1 MAKAKVRALYIEDD
15 PRQRNAFAKKLRAK
29 NMVVK
34 SVASGKEALAFFKP
48 NACDVVLCDLNMPR
62 MNGLQVL
69 AKIQKIDSETPVI
82 ILTAH
87 GSVDTALK
95 ALKAGAYDFALKP
108 LEINTIAATI
118 QQALAKKQLQ
128 KKLADS
134 DSSLQM
140 LIDTVPDIVYSLNEK
155 GEFMSVNPAG
165 EALLGYKQHEFVGT
179 SVFDYIYAED
189 RKWVRK
195 GFEAAMKN
203 GDRSIKTVEFRM
215 VSKSGQVKEF
225 EVNRRLI
232 FENGRVLRQDGIA
245 REVTK
250 RNVLKKELQKHS
262 KDLEKLVE
270 HRTQSLEY
278 ATRQLAA
285 LNAVSNRFT
294 QIYDDDELME
304 KVPELLT
311 YTLDFDRASL
321 MLAQN
326 GKLEM
331 RSFCMAKDPPEL
343 VQRFL
348 ERFKSKDFKMPP
360 HFWESYAENK
370 TIFIPDLNADPR
382 WPREDG
388 QPIRTRAMVITPI
401 RVNKKPIGV
410 ITGNMQYHERAMDE
424 QDVARFEMFANMVGL
439 ALENIRTYKNLENKV
454 IERTRSLRR
463 ANKEMRAKAEQL
475 EKSAYSLANS
485 NVKLLAMQEEM
496 EAKNEEMAQLVKNLS
511 ASEAKTSA
519 LLDAIPDLMFQIS
532 RGGKILDYKD
542 GSNMGLYVPPESFI
556 NKHLHDVFSE
566 ELADQ
571 TLSFVERALETRQ
584 VQVFEYRLSY
594 ENTLRDYEARM
605 VMSGEDKV
613 LVIVRDITVRKAAEE
628 ALWRERNFVST
639 VLDTAGALVIVL
651 DTKGRIVRFNR
662 ACEETSGYNSD
673 EVEGKEFWDIF
684 LLPEERPGV
693 EVVFDNLVAGHF
705 PNYNENFWVTKDG
718 RQRLI
723 AWSNTS
729 LLDDGG
735 KVEYVVATGIDIT
748 ERKKA
753 EALLANRLR
762 YEEGIAACSRTL
774 LEGRDDRDAL
784 DEALANLLRAAD
796 VGRVYIFENFEDAQD
811 GLCIRQTHEVCAPG
825 IHPEIDNPLL
835 QHVPYKEGFSRW
847 QEMLSRGEHINGKI
861 STFPEV
867 ERGLLE
873 SQGIQSILALPIHI
887 SGKWF
892 GFIGFDDVLRAR
904 DWGGEDIRLLQTA
917 AEMIGGYIEHKKA
930 EESLKESEERFRSLV
945 ENANDIIYSLTP
957 DGTFVYVSPNWTDI
971 LGHDVSEVV
980 GKPFAPFVHPDDLAT
995 CVAFLKKVIAT
1006 GEKQSGI
1013 EYRVLHKNGTWRWHT
1028 SSASSLK
1035 DNNGNVLYYI
1045 GIAHDVTERKKF
1057 LDELAEANR
1066 HLIQTQTQL
1075 VQSEKMASL
1084 GMLVA
1089 GIAHEI
1095 NTPIG
1100 AIHSM
1105 HDTLKRAL
1113 DRLKDTLQKQFPKEF
1128 AENRNLYG
1136 TVKIIEDANKVIDS
1150 GSERVTKIV
1159 RRLRSFARLDEAEIK
1174 TADIHEGIEDTLTL
1188 IYHEIKHNIRVIK
1201 NYGDLPSISCF
1212 PGRLNQVFLNLLI
1225 NAKQAIDGKGEIAI
1239 TTYLRDNKAHIE
1251 FKDSGK
1257 GIAKEH
1263 LQRIFDPGFTT
1274 KGVGVG
1280 TGLGLSIVYQI
1291 IQDHRGEIKVE
1302 SEPGMGATFTIILP
1316 MNLDVILG
1324 VS

>member
-1 MAKAKVRALYIEDD
+1 MVKAKIRVLYIEDD
-15 PRQRNAFAKKLRAK
+15 SRQRATFTKMLRAKKLI
-29 NMVVK
+29 VK
-34 SVASGKEALAFFKP
+34 ALASGKEALAVFKP
-48 NACDVVLCDLNMPR
+48 NSYDVVLCDLNMPR
-62 MNGLQVL
+62 MNGLQLL
-69 AKIQKIDSETPVI
+69 AKLRRFDPETPVI

-87 GSVDTALK
+87 GSVDAAIK
-95 ALKAGAYDFALKP
+95 VLKAGAADIMLKP
-108 LEINTIAATI
+108 LEVNSIIATI
-118 QQALAKKQLQ
+118 KQAIEKKRTQ
-128 KKLADS
+128 KILTDA

-155 GEFMSVNPAG
+155 GEFLSVSPAG
-165 EALLGYKQHEFVGT
+165 EALLGYKQYEFVGT
-179 SVFDYIYAED
+179 SVFDYIYSED
-189 RKWVRK
+189 LERVRK
-195 GFEAAMKN
+195 GFEAAMKS
-203 GDRSIKTVEFRM
+203 GDHAIKTIEFRM
-215 VSKSGQVKEF
+215 VSKSGQVKDF

-232 FENGRVLRQDGIA
+232 FENGKVLRQDGIA

-250 RNVLKKELQKHS
+250 RNVLKKELQKYS

-270 HRTQSLEY
+270 QRTQSLEY

-294 QIYDDDELME
+294 QIYDEDGLMD

-321 MLAQN
+321 MLEKN
-326 GKLEM
+326 GELGI

-348 ERFKSKDFKMPP
+348 SRFRSKDFRLPP

-382 WPREDG
+382 WPREKG
-388 QPIRTRAMVITPI
+388 QLIRTRAMVIAPI

-439 ALENIRTYKNLENKV
+439 ALENIRAYQDLEKKV

-463 ANKEMRAKAEQL
+463 ANKEMRAKAKQL

-532 RGGKILDYKD
+532 RSGKILDYKD
-542 GSNMGLYVPPESFI
+542 GSNMGLYVPPESFM
-556 NKHLHDVFSE
+556 NKHLREIFSK

-571 TLSFVERALETRQ
+571 TLLFVERALETHQ
-584 VQVFEYRLSY
+584 VQVFEYQLPF
-594 ENTLRDYEARM
+594 EDTVPDYEARM
-605 VMSGEDKV
+605 VVSGKDKV

-628 ALWRERNFVST
+628 ALRRERNFVSA

-651 DTKGRIVRFNR
+651 DTRGRIIRFNR
-662 ACEETSGYNSD
+662 ACEETSGYSSK

-684 LLPEERPGV
+684 LLPNEKPRV

-718 RQRLI
+718 GRRLI
-723 AWSNTS
+723 AWSNTVLVDNS
-729 LLDDGG
+729 G

-748 ERKKA
+748 ERKEA

-774 LEGRDDRDAL
+774 LEGRGDEDAL
-784 DEALANLLRAAD
+784 KEALTHLLRAAD

-811 GLCIRQTHEVCAPG
+811 GLCIRQTHEVRAPG
-825 IHPEIDNPLL
+825 IHPEIDNPIL
-835 QHVPYKEGFSRW
+835 QHMPYKEGFSRW
-847 QEMLSRGEHINGKI
+847 QAILSRGEHINGKI

-873 SQGIQSILALPIHI
+873 SQSIQSILALPIQL

-892 GFIGFDDVLRAR
+892 GFIGFDDVMRAR
-904 DWGGEDIRLLQTA
+904 DWGEEDIRLLQTA

-957 DGTFVYVSPNWTDI
+957 DGVFVYASPNFTDI
-971 LGHDVSEVV
+971 LGHEVSDII
-980 GKPFAPFVHPDDLAT
+980 GKPFAPIVHPDDVEA
-995 CVAFLKKVIAT
+995 CFAFLKKVIET

-1035 DNNGNVLYYI
+1035 DNNGKVLYYI
-1045 GIAHDVTERKKF
+1045 GIAHDITERKKF

-1066 HLIQTQTQL
+1066 HLIQTQAQL

-1113 DRLKDTLQKQFPKEF
+1113 DKLKGTLEKEFPKEF
-1128 AENRNLYG
+1128 AENRNLHG

-1225 NAKQAIDGKGEIAI
+1225 NAKQAIEGKGEIAI

-1257 GIAKEH
+1257 GISKEH

-1291 IQDHRGEIKVE
+1291 IQEHRGEIKVE
-1302 SEPGMGATFTIILP
+1302 SEPGNGATFTVILP
-1316 MNLDVILG
+1316 MNLDEILG